1 MWVLYNITMEKQE
14 NPKGNKSPNTLLIP
28 TIILI
33 IALVVGGSVFFWQR
47 SVAEK
52 EKSQELALGQERLQ
66 EEVKEIQERLEE
78 SKEAP
83 QTRQPAETQPEPEGE
98 PQRDEY
104 EGWITYKN
112 SVYGY
117 EIKLPL
123 EATITEARKED
134 FSLSPEEV
142 AEGLTFD
149 DVYNKYTGKV
159 CVSID
164 YKLGYIQISAPPNN
178 EFQHVICGRTGAAY
192 ETQKKT
198 ENVTIEGAVYVASG
212 FEEKGPGETLM
223 YHNETLRVLLDD
235 NTKIEYGAKPDEAK
249 TYADY
254 LEIKPDLLKIVESF
268 KKI

>member
-1 MWVLYNITMEKQE
+1 MEKQE
-14 NPKGNKSPNTLLIP
+14 NSKGNKSPTILLIP
-28 TIILI
+28 ATILI
-33 IALVVGGSVFFWQR
+33 TALVVGGGVFLWQR
-47 SVAEK
+47 SVTERG
-52 EKSQELALGQERLQ
+52 ERGEMELEQGRLREQ
-66 EEVKEIQERLEE
+66 VREIEEILEE

-83 QTRQPAETQPEPEGE
+83 QTQQPTETQPEPEGE
-98 PQRDEY
+98 PQKDEY

-117 EIKLPL
+117 EIKLPP
-123 EATITEARKED
+123 EATITEAKKED

-142 AEGLTFD
+142 ADGLTFD
-149 DVYNKYTGKV
+149 DVYEKYTGKV

-192 ETQKKT
+192 ETEEKT
-198 ENVTIEGAVYVASG
+198 ENVTIEGEVYVASG

-235 NTKIEYGAKPDEAK
+235 NTKIEYGAKPDESE
-249 TYADY
+249 TFDEY
-254 LEIKPDLLKIVESF
+254 LGIKPTLLKIVKSF
-268 KKI
+268 KKL